1 MTGKTVTFTAD
12 ETRRAV
18 MKSITLATGTLVE
31 PTAPVSTS
39 ATLWATWSPPSWI
52 RSMCKT

>member
-31 PTAPVSTS
+31 PTGAGINIRDPLGNVVSSIVDQVYVQT
-39 ATLWATWSPPSWI
+39 
-52 RSMCKT
+52 